1 MKKIT
6 YQYLIE
12 ELNLSPEQI
21 QEIVQVA
28 QQGFGKDLM
37 NTIKNYTKTY
47 GSRFLKWAKT
57 DYPED
62 KKVKRRGHK

>member
-1 MKKIT
+1 MVIPEHSR
-6 YQYLIE
+6 YLMYK
-12 ELNLSPEQI
+12 
-21 QEIVQVA
+21 
-28 QQGFGKDLM
+28 GFGKDLM

-47 GSRFLKWAKT
+47 GSRFLKWART